1 MDRTFLFEQISA
13 EFRLFEDISEKWA
26 GKWHEAPIQER
37 KTWGNLI
44 RVLKERI
51 QLYDDLVELDKRAL
65 EFVSTLID
73 PPIKT
78 GEAALTPEE
87 FATFKAR
94 GTMKVGEEGVVSPHP
109 PGV

>member
-1 MDRTFLFEQISA
+1 VDRTFLFEQISA

-26 GKWHEAPIQER
+26 GKWHEAPIQDR

-65 EFVSTLID
+65 EFVSTHVEFVASQG
-73 PPIKT
+73 K
-78 GEAALTPEE
+78 EASDEE
-87 FATFKAR
+87 FKEHLRTGDQPKRMRAAGIKSAAI
-94 GTMKVGEEGVVSPHP
+94 PD
-109 PGV
+109 